1 MPLPPRDEDADDDEA
16 CKGRAQRTCCTTVT
30 TLRMLFYVVVHQ
42 IDRGR
47 LNYKFEPTSIEY
59 IFYCPCQIDTY
70 RVGHLKCF
78 SKWKQDLN

>member
-1 MPLPPRDEDADDDEA
+1 MPLPPLDEDADDDEA
-16 CKGRAQRTCCTTVT
+16 CKGGAQRTCCPTVT

-59 IFYCPCQIDTY
+59 ILLSLSSRHIH

-78 SKWKQDLN
+78 SKWKQDLK